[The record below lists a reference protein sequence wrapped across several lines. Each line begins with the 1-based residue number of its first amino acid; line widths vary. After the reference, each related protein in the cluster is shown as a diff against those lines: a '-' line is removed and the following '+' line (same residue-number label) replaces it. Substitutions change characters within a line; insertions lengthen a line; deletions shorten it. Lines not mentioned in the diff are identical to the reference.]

1 MENFKQ
7 QFNMPPPPTEEDL
20 KRIEETERK
29 KQVKREN
36 RLKKIVE
43 NNSELLQSLFPEE
56 TSYFEIAYE
65 EIQETESSIFKGETM
80 KFSYSDLPA
89 YGVFLR
95 LKSNPEKKYQIMHWL
110 RPDLD
115 AKKADFEML
124 MNQNFADR
132 IKKGIKELKKL
143 RF

>member
-1 MENFKQ
+1 MDNFEQ
-7 QFNMPPPPTEEDL
+7 RNMPPPPSEEDL
-20 KRIEETERK
+20 KRIEELERK

-43 NNSELLQSLFPEE
+43 NNSELLQSMFPEE
-56 TSYFEIAYE
+56 ADNFEIVYE
-65 EIQETESSIFKGETM
+65 EIEETESSIFEGETT
-80 KFSYSDLPA
+80 KFSGSDLPA

-115 AKKADFEML
+115 AKKADFDMML
-124 MNQNFADR
+124 NQSFADR
-132 IKKGIKELKKL
+132 VKEGIEALKTEG
-143 RF
+143 